1 MLATT
6 VMCLTCLMAGTLRI
20 PSSDATHGATL
31 NSTTPPNTTLNEPPK
46 DARLP
51 FKRVST
57 LKECDDLMLGLE
69 GRYDMS
75 GEEVE
80 QTANECN
87 FLRYGNGVDRD
98 TFFRE
103 PDKLTYVHV
112 GKCTGTSVEK
122 WLWRNKIPHGT
133 FHIRTVN
140 DCDVSRPHKWLIATR
155 DPIKRAISAFNW
167 RSPRNGKARHGGLG
181 FSPFDAVLY
190 RCFKT
195 VNEFAEHLDDASE
208 CGRYAR
214 KALEHATFGEH
225 LGLGFDWYFPNIS
238 LNCILKQDV
247 QTTRTEFLETDLRRV
262 AGWLNLT
269 NPDMYIPHH
278 FSTYP
283 MSKFTQLSPDG
294 RAKLSK
300 ALAKEYEVLHELLEA
315 SNVTS

>member
-1 MLATT
+1 
-6 VMCLTCLMAGTLRI
+6 
-20 PSSDATHGATL
+20 
-31 NSTTPPNTTLNEPPK
+31 
-46 DARLP
+46 
-51 FKRVST
+51 
-57 LKECDDLMLGLE
+57 MLGLE
-69 GRYDMS
+69 DWNEMS
-75 GEEVE
+75 SEEVV

-167 RSPRNGKARHGGLG
+167 RSPRNGNALHGQNG
-181 FSPFDAVLY
+181 FGSQEQELCG
-190 RCFKT
+190 CFKT
-195 VNEFAEHLDDASE
+195 INEFAEQLDDRSQ
-208 CGRYAR
+208 CGEYAR
-214 KALEHATFGEH
+214 RALEDPGSSNH
-225 LGLGFDWYFPNIS
+225 LAMGFSFYLPKIT
-238 LNCILKQDV
+238 LKCILKQDV